1 MTPTMPHLAP
11 RHVHVGSFSR
21 YRDLKRAVDSLSVAR
36 VPDKR
41 MTVLGRG
48 LRWSPPLTAERAA
61 RIGARL
67 GGAVC
72 GTCLL
77 LLALAGAVAMS
88 WLGAAIVGVFLGTA
102 IGGVL
107 GLASWRVGRDRAML
121 PESGHVEVDRYDLLV
136 DRDDLGKARKLLG
149 DSRRR

>member
-1 MTPTMPHLAP
+1 MMTPTVPDAAP

-61 RIGARL
+61 RIGAWL
-67 GGAVC
+67 GAAVC
-72 GTCLL
+72 GSSLL
-77 LLALAGAVAMS
+77 LLALAGAAAMS
-88 WLGAAIVGVFLGTA
+88 WIGAAVVGGFLGAAL
-102 IGGVL
+102 GGVL
-107 GLASWRVGRDRAML
+107 GLAFWRVGRDRAML

-136 DRDDLGKARKLLG
+136 DRDDLPKARRLLG
-149 DSRRR
+149 D